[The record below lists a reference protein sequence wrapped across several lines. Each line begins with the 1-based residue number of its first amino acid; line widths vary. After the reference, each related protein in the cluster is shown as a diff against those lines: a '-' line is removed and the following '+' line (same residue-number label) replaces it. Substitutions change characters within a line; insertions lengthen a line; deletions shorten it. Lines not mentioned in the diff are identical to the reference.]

1 MEKLR
6 ESAALKCLCYVLIP
20 IFFLV
25 LIISIAGVYITS
37 QYGNSNENMAQS
49 FVDSETFGEQYLDSI
64 ISEVKYIKNNYPTNE
79 EETSADYFR
88 YSQIDVDN
96 YDKKVYYKAPDYYY
110 NSVLYSY
117 ISYIII
123 DEQTGNLYT
132 NIKSKDYNKEIL
144 NVQNQKIFW
153 IYENQNITTPID
165 SVNQDNVKYLAA
177 TYSYY
182 SIDNLENMKVYT
194 WLSEEAFN
202 YSNYFVIQQTIYDLF
217 QKAPNAPAYLIFI
230 TAIGLV
236 AMIVYL
242 CWAIGHEQG
251 KKQIEL
257 NRIDRLSYEIL
268 FTVVMFIVGLLMSL
282 VVLSAELRANQ
293 KIIIPVV
300 LLEYLGSYVALSVLF
315 VSTVKRIK
323 AKQFWHTFAI
333 YRIYNWIKRTIK
345 YLFEKITDK
354 GNITKKI
361 IIVYILFIIIS
372 IILVGTLGSF
382 LGFVLLMAFWFGTL
396 YLLIQYGKKLTMIQN
411 ALKEIYDGKPDVHL
425 NEEELVGVLKR
436 MAEYI
441 NDIAGGFTNA
451 IEQSLKSERLKTEL
465 ITNVSHDIKT
475 PLTSIINYVDLLK
488 KEDIKDAKIEQYIA
502 ILDKKSQ
509 RLKKLIEDLV
519 EASKVSSG
527 NVKLNIE
534 RINLKELL
542 NQAIG
547 EFEDRFQKK
556 NLKIDLDIPKTDIII
571 EADNRYMYRIIDN
584 LFSNISK
591 YAMENT
597 RVYIRL
603 QKNDKFIEVEMK
615 NISATRLNISADELM
630 QRFVRGDKSRYT
642 EGSGLGLS
650 IAESLTEMQGGSF
663 KISIDG
669 DLFKVLLKWNIDT

>member
-6 ESAALKCLCYVLIP
+6 ESTALKCLCYILIP
-20 IFFLV
+20 IFFLI
-25 LIISIAGVYITS
+25 LLISIIGVYITS
-37 QYGNSNENMAQS
+37 QYGSTNQNMAQG
-49 FVDSETFGEQYLDSI
+49 FVDSEVFGEQYLDSI
-64 ISEVKYIKNNYPTNE
+64 ITEVRYIKNNSTKDL
-79 EETSADYFR
+79 ETIDSGYFK
-88 YSQIDVDN
+88 YNQIDVDN

-110 NSVLYSY
+110 NSILYSY

-123 DEQTGNLYT
+123 DEETGDLFT
-132 NIKSKDYNKEIL
+132 NIKSKDYNRDIE
-144 NVQNQKIFW
+144 NAQNQKIFW
-153 IYENQNITTPID
+153 NYDKQNITTTIE
-165 SVNQDNVKYLAA
+165 SINQDNAKYLAA

-182 SIDNLENMKVYT
+182 SIDDLSNMKVYT

-202 YSNYFVIQQTIYDLF
+202 YSYFFAIQQTIYNIF
-217 QKAPNAPAYLIFI
+217 QKSPNAPAYLIFVTSIALI
-230 TAIGLV
+230 T
-236 AMIVYL
+236 MIVYL
-242 CWAIGHEQG
+242 CWAIGYEKE

-268 FTVVMFIVGLLMSL
+268 FILVMFIVGLLMSL
-282 VVLSAELRANQ
+282 VVLSAELKANQ

-315 VSTVKRIK
+315 VSTIKRIK
-323 AKQFWHTFAI
+323 AKKFWHTFAI
-333 YRIYNWIKRTIK
+333 YRIYNWTRKTIK
-345 YLFEKITDK
+345 YIMEKITDK
-354 GNITKKI
+354 SNVNKKI
-361 IIVYILFIIIS
+361 IILYLLFIVIS
-372 IILVGTLGSF
+372 IILVGALGSF
-382 LGFVLLMAFWFGTL
+382 LGFILLMAFWFGTL
-396 YLLIQYGKKLTMIQN
+396 YLLIQYGKKLTIIQN
-411 ALKEIYDGKPDVHL
+411 ALKDIYEGKSDVHL
-425 NEEELVGVLKR
+425 NEEDFSGLLKR
-436 MAEYI
+436 MAKYI

-488 KEDIKDAKIEQYIA
+488 KEDINDAKIEQYIA

-527 NVKLNIE
+527 NVKLNVE
-534 RINLKELL
+534 NINLKELL

-556 NLKIDLDIPKTDIII
+556 NLKVDLDIPKSDIII

-597 RVYIRL
+597 RIYIRL
-603 QKNDKFIEVEMK
+603 QKNDKNIELEMK

-650 IAESLTEMQGGSF
+650 IAESLTEIQGGSF

-669 DLFKVLLKWNIDT
+669 DLFKVLLKWNVE